1 MVLNVFHLELS
12 TVALQMV
19 LKKQEGEQV
28 KIWHEQVQG
37 WHIYTFC
44 LWNIPVE
51 ELNNAPSDTLLLG
64 LVEFAL
70 PMTVE
75 WFPP

>member
-1 MVLNVFHLELS
+1 MVLNVFYLELS
-12 TVALQMV
+12 TAALQMV
-19 LKKQEGEQV
+19 LKEEGEQV
-28 KIWHEQVQG
+28 KIWLEQVQG
-37 WHIYTFC
+37 WHIYAFC

-51 ELNNAPSDTLLLG
+51 ELNKAPSDTLLPG